1 MRLFHD
7 IVAQPAEGIEK
18 DHHTKISARI
28 SLQQMYTTFVQQ
40 QVQQQQQTQ
49 PKKRSL
55 LPIVDIAEFDT
66 TIGDNEESA
75 VSDSSSII
83 PNSTTSGC
91 NDPPLCSEV
100 NSYSTNNRGSS
111 LKALDVLTNLI
122 AIASTPTKQQIQNH
136 STIDSDL
143 VGNEQGQGGTIPLFP
158 SLMLPEEQ
166 ISGSDCD
173 SDSSCKDSSMSTKG
187 SLTDLR
193 ACDSDSSSLSTPR
206 SHSPQTPPIALFE
219 NLSPIDNFTSKN
231 GYVNELA
238 MLCRSPSK
246 CRASATVLSEDP
258 SSPKAAAVW
267 ATLTLFGPR
276 VCGATATAGDT
287 TEFENV
293 NFHELEH
300 EREQERD
307 YEREH
312 EHEYE
317 SGNLHY
323 LDQLNHMMTGSSTD
337 SSSANLEKPLYLR
350 EKNLSFYNIFAKL
363 LLRALALLEFALVAA
378 CAIGLVGLLGYFF
391 SEFLP
396 VHHESSRSGRLLP
409 NDKLSRSGLGEVEY
423 EIRGGLGEGES
434 SLLKFAFEPPQP
446 QQMLQAPTNFP
457 PIPPR
462 KQTSTS
468 ATTTPTTNSF
478 FELINNWENV
488 VKETKAALKANVV
501 KSGDSIVGEGVKS
514 GRVLLRTTKKR
525 VHTLSS
531 EMIDSIKANP
541 QYLSLRERGIWGNR
555 ENSATPIFEQ
565 EFKLVPFNEL
575 LGEEDDPPL
584 VDVFMNYLKKI
595 IEKQSNKRPLTS

>member
-267 ATLTLFGPR
+267 ATLTLFGP
-276 VCGATATAGDT
+276 
-287 TEFENV
+287 
-293 NFHELEH
+293 
-300 EREQERD
+300 
-307 YEREH
+307 
-312 EHEYE
+312 
-317 SGNLHY
+317 
-323 LDQLNHMMTGSSTD
+323 
-337 SSSANLEKPLYLR
+337 P
-350 EKNLSFYNIFAKL
+350 
-363 LLRALALLEFALVAA
+363 
-378 CAIGLVGLLGYFF
+378 
-391 SEFLP
+391 
-396 VHHESSRSGRLLP
+396 
-409 NDKLSRSGLGEVEY
+409 
-423 EIRGGLGEGES
+423 
-434 SLLKFAFEPPQP
+434 
-446 QQMLQAPTNFP
+446 
-457 PIPPR
+457 
-462 KQTSTS
+462 
-468 ATTTPTTNSF
+468 TTTPTTNSF